1 MNVLAKVTR
10 KNLLKNKVRTAV
22 TIIGVI
28 LSVAMITAVT
38 TMVATLRGYIVDST
52 VADVGDWYFCV
63 KGVSDDLEQEL
74 RQDSRVERIG
84 RMQALGYAPLAGGQN
99 EYKPYLYVT
108 AWDDDMFD
116 TLPVYLTAGR
126 MPENGREILIPEHVA
141 TNGGV
146 AYSLGDT
153 LTLQL
158 GYREWEGQRLWQW
171 SGYYGDSS
179 DVAMYDTTDTPAD
192 ASFEPEHLVE
202 VQTCTF
208 TVVGFYERLSMS
220 GDVEY
225 LSSPGY
231 TVITRADGTNQV
243 LLTDL
248 FVRTYKAG
256 DATELQ
262 LPLQEEELL
271 SRIEPEETP
280 RRLLFTTRNNNLL
293 AVTTITSDD
302 ALNQT
307 ILAMGAILL
316 VIILVGSVSLIY
328 NAFAISVSERAK
340 QFGLLSSVGATRKQL
355 RGSVLYEA
363 LVIGGIGIPLGL
375 LAGIGGIG
383 VTLHFVGDWFASL
396 FYDNRVTL
404 QLAVPWWSVAAAAG
418 LGLVTILLSAWI
430 PARRASRVTAIDAIR
445 QSQDIRVKAKRLKTP
460 RLVRRLFGFEGE
472 MALKN
477 LKRSRRRYRS
487 TVLSL
492 AVSMILF
499 ISASSFSLYMFGG
512 SSQVMDVANYDVSY
526 TYVENYTG
534 DGNWSTSTA
543 TVDEDK
549 KQAVFSDLLQTEGI
563 TGGALVEQVYLD
575 TLIPQSEAS
584 EAYYDLYRRQQ
595 EDFEASFTPEELE
608 QWDGNVYLNADGDII
623 QMVILYG
630 MDGQA
635 FDRYAQQAGVSLP
648 QGDGVSAIALRESY
662 QENMETGRYE
672 RTPVFASDS
681 PRTLTLYASGQTSG
695 REGLP
700 VSVAGYT
707 STLPTGLQYYN
718 TTSTLYLVISDT
730 ALAKVRDWA
739 AGAEKQED
747 ALITSRINM
756 FFESGDS
763 AKAAQNLKTR
773 LAAMQ
778 LPSEAV
784 RDAHEDEEYN
794 RRLQTVLQVFAYGF
808 ITLIS
813 LITVANVFNT
823 MSTNIHL
830 RRREFAMLQSVG
842 MSPKGFNRMMRFE
855 CIFYGLKAL
864 LYGLPVSFALMYLMY
879 RSILIGVDVP
889 FMVPWSSVIVSVCSV
904 FLVVFVT
911 MLYATHKIRK
921 ENIIDSLKTEIT

>member
-63 KGVSDDLEQEL
+63 KGVSGELEQEL

-84 RMQALGYAPLAGGQN
+84 RMQTLGYAPLAGGQN

-108 AWDDDMFD
+108 AWDNDMFD

-179 DVAMYDTTDTPAD
+179 DVLMDGTAGTLADT
-192 ASFEPEHLVE
+192 SFEPEHLVP

-231 TVITRADGTNQV
+231 TVITRTGGTNQV

-256 DATELQ
+256 DATAIQ
-262 LPLQEEELL
+262 LPLQEEGML
-271 SRIEPEETP
+271 SDLEPEDAP
-280 RRLLFTTRNNNLL
+280 RRLLFTTRNSNLL
-293 AVTTITSDD
+293 AATTLTGDD
-302 ALNQT
+302 PVNQT

-316 VIILVGSVSLIY
+316 VIILAGSVSLIY

-396 FYDNRVTL
+396 FYDNGVTL

-492 AVSMILF
+492 AVSVILF

-526 TYVENYTG
+526 TYVEDYTG
-534 DGNWSTSTA
+534 DGDWNTPTA
-543 TVDEDK
+543 TLDEDK

-563 TGGALVEQVYLD
+563 TGGALVEQIYLN
-575 TLIPQSEAS
+575 TLLPQSETS
-584 EAYYDLYRRQQ
+584 GAYYDIYR
-595 EDFEASFTPEELE
+595 
-608 QWDGNVYLNADGDII
+608 QWESLNSEGDIL

-630 MDGQA
+630 MDRQA
-635 FDRYAQQAGVSLP
+635 FDRYAQQAGISLP
-648 QGDGVSAIALRESY
+648 QGGGVSAIALQESY

-672 RTPVFASDS
+672 RTPVFADDS
-681 PRTLTLYASGQTSG
+681 PRTLTLYASGQTGGGES
-695 REGLP
+695 LP
-700 VSVAGYT
+700 VSVAGYA
-707 STLPTGLQYYN
+707 SALPTGLQYYN
-718 TTSTLYLVISDT
+718 TTSTLYLVVPDT
-730 ALAKVRDWA
+730 ALAKVRGWA
-739 AGAEKQED
+739 ARIEKQES
-747 ALITSRINM
+747 AVVTSRISM

-773 LAAMQ
+773 LAGMQ

-784 RDAHEDEEYN
+784 HDAHKEEEYN

-879 RSILIGVDVP
+879 RSILIGVDVS

-911 MLYATHKIRK
+911 MLYATHKIRR
-921 ENIIDSLKTEIT
+921 ENIIDSLKTETT

>member
-63 KGVSDDLEQEL
+63 KGVSGELEQEL

-84 RMQALGYAPLAGGQN
+84 RMQTLGYAPLAGGQN

-108 AWDDDMFD
+108 AWDNDMFD
-116 TLPVYLTAGR
+116 TLPVHLTAGR
-126 MPENGREILIPEHVA
+126 LPENGREILIPEHVA

-179 DVAMYDTTDTPAD
+179 DVFVDDTADTPAD
-192 ASFEPEHLVE
+192 ASFEPEHLVP

-256 DATELQ
+256 DATAIQ
-262 LPLQEEELL
+262 LPLQEEGML
-271 SRIEPEETP
+271 SDLEPEDAP
-280 RRLLFTTRNNNLL
+280 RRLLFTTRNSNLL
-293 AVTTITSDD
+293 AATTLTGDD
-302 ALNQT
+302 PVNQT

-316 VIILVGSVSLIY
+316 VIILAGSVSLIY

-396 FYDNRVTL
+396 FYDNGVTL

-492 AVSMILF
+492 AVSVILF

-526 TYVENYTG
+526 TYVEDYTG
-534 DGNWSTSTA
+534 DGDWNTPTA
-543 TVDEDK
+543 TLDEDK

-563 TGGALVEQVYLD
+563 TGGALVEQIYLN
-575 TLIPQSEAS
+575 TLLPQSETS
-584 EAYYDLYRRQQ
+584 GAYYDIYR
-595 EDFEASFTPEELE
+595 
-608 QWDGNVYLNADGDII
+608 QWESLNSEGDIL

-630 MDGQA
+630 MDRQA
-635 FDRYAQQAGVSLP
+635 FDRYAQQAGISLP
-648 QGDGVSAIALRESY
+648 QGGGVSAIALQESY

-672 RTPVFASDS
+672 RTPVFADDS
-681 PRTLTLYASGQTSG
+681 PRTLTLYASGQTGGS
-695 REGLP
+695 ESLP

-707 STLPTGLQYYN
+707 SALPTGLQYYN
-718 TTSTLYLVISDT
+718 TTSTLYLVVPDT
-730 ALAKVRDWA
+730 ALAKVRGWA
-739 AGAEKQED
+739 AGIEKQES
-747 ALITSRINM
+747 AVVTSRISM

-773 LAAMQ
+773 LAGMQ

-784 RDAHEDEEYN
+784 HDAHKEEEYN

-879 RSILIGVDVP
+879 RSILIGVDVS

-921 ENIIDSLKTEIT
+921 ENIIDSLKTETT

>member
-63 KGVSDDLEQEL
+63 KGVSGELEQEL

-108 AWDDDMFD
+108 AWDNDMFD
-116 TLPVYLTAGR
+116 TLPVHLTAGR
-126 MPENGREILIPEHVA
+126 LPENGREILIPEHVA

-179 DVAMYDTTDTPAD
+179 DVFVDDTTDTPVD
-192 ASFEPEHLVE
+192 ASFEPEHLVP
-202 VQTCTF
+202 VKTCTF

-256 DATELQ
+256 DATAIQ
-262 LPLQEEELL
+262 LPLQEEGML
-271 SRIEPEETP
+271 SDLEPEDAP
-280 RRLLFTTRNNNLL
+280 RRLLFTTRNSNLL
-293 AVTTITSDD
+293 AATTLTGDD
-302 ALNQT
+302 PVNQT

-316 VIILVGSVSLIY
+316 VIILAGSVSLIY

-396 FYDNRVTL
+396 FYDNGVTL

-492 AVSMILF
+492 AVSVILF

-526 TYVENYTG
+526 TYVEDYTG
-534 DGNWSTSTA
+534 DGDWNTPTA
-543 TVDEDK
+543 TLGEDK

-563 TGGALVEQVYLD
+563 TGGALVEQIYLN
-575 TLIPQSEAS
+575 TLLPQSETS
-584 EAYYDLYRRQQ
+584 GAYYDIYR
-595 EDFEASFTPEELE
+595 
-608 QWDGNVYLNADGDII
+608 QWESLNSEGDIL

-630 MDGQA
+630 MDRQA
-635 FDRYAQQAGVSLP
+635 FDRYAQQAGISLP
-648 QGDGVSAIALRESY
+648 QGGGVSAIALQESY

-672 RTPVFASDS
+672 RTPVFADDS
-681 PRTLTLYASGQTSG
+681 PRTLTLYASGQTGGGES
-695 REGLP
+695 LP
-700 VSVAGYT
+700 VSVAGYA
-707 STLPTGLQYYN
+707 SALPTGLQYYN
-718 TTSTLYLVISDT
+718 TTSTLYLVVPDT
-730 ALAKVRDWA
+730 ALAKVRGWA
-739 AGAEKQED
+739 AGIEKQES
-747 ALITSRINM
+747 AVVTSRISM

-773 LAAMQ
+773 LAGMQ

-784 RDAHEDEEYN
+784 HDAHKEEEYN

-823 MSTNIHL
+823 ISTNIHL

-879 RSILIGVDVP
+879 RSILIGVDVS

-921 ENIIDSLKTEIT
+921 ENIIDSLKTETT

>member
-63 KGVSDDLEQEL
+63 KGVSGDLEQEL

-116 TLPVYLTAGR
+116 TLPVHLTAGR
-126 MPENGREILIPEHVA
+126 LPENGREILIPEHVA

-179 DVAMYDTTDTPAD
+179 DVLMDGTAGTLADT
-192 ASFEPEHLVE
+192 SFEPEHLAP

-256 DATELQ
+256 DATAIQ
-262 LPLQEEELL
+262 LPLQEEGML
-271 SRIEPEETP
+271 SDLEPEDAP
-280 RRLLFTTRNNNLL
+280 RRLLFTTRNSNLL
-293 AVTTITSDD
+293 AATTLTGDD
-302 ALNQT
+302 PVNQT

-316 VIILVGSVSLIY
+316 VIILAGSVSLIY

-396 FYDNRVTL
+396 FYDNGVTL

-492 AVSMILF
+492 AVSVILF

-526 TYVENYTG
+526 TYVEDYTG
-534 DGNWSTSTA
+534 DGDWNTPTA
-543 TVDEDK
+543 TLDEDK

-563 TGGALVEQVYLD
+563 TGGALVEQIYLN
-575 TLIPQSEAS
+575 TLLPQSETS
-584 EAYYDLYRRQQ
+584 GAYYDIYR
-595 EDFEASFTPEELE
+595 
-608 QWDGNVYLNADGDII
+608 QWESLNSEGDIL

-630 MDGQA
+630 MDRQA
-635 FDRYAQQAGVSLP
+635 FDRYAQQAGISLP
-648 QGDGVSAIALRESY
+648 QGGGVWAIALQESY

-672 RTPVFASDS
+672 RTPVFADDS
-681 PRTLTLYASGQTSG
+681 PRTLTLYASGQTGGGES
-695 REGLP
+695 LP
-700 VSVAGYT
+700 VSVAGYA
-707 STLPTGLQYYN
+707 SALPTGLQYYN
-718 TTSTLYLVISDT
+718 TTSTLYLVVPDT
-730 ALAKVRDWA
+730 ALAKVRGWA
-739 AGAEKQED
+739 ARIEKQES
-747 ALITSRINM
+747 AVVTSRISM

-773 LAAMQ
+773 LAGMQ

-784 RDAHEDEEYN
+784 HDAHKEEEYN

-879 RSILIGVDVP
+879 RSILIGVDVS
-889 FMVPWSSVIVSVCSV
+889 FMVPWSSVIVSVFSV

-921 ENIIDSLKTEIT
+921 ENIIDSLKTETT

>member
-63 KGVSDDLEQEL
+63 KGVSGELEQEL

-84 RMQALGYAPLAGGQN
+84 RMQTLGYAPLAGGQN

-108 AWDDDMFD
+108 AWDNDMFD
-116 TLPVYLTAGR
+116 TLPVHLTAGR
-126 MPENGREILIPEHVA
+126 LPENGREILIPEHVA

-179 DVAMYDTTDTPAD
+179 DVLMDGTAGTLADT
-192 ASFEPEHLVE
+192 SFEPEHLVP

-256 DATELQ
+256 DATAIQ
-262 LPLQEEELL
+262 LPLQEEGML
-271 SRIEPEETP
+271 SDLEPEDAP
-280 RRLLFTTRNNNLL
+280 RRLLFTTRNSNLL
-293 AVTTITSDD
+293 AATTLTGDD
-302 ALNQT
+302 PVNQT

-316 VIILVGSVSLIY
+316 VIILAGSVSLIY

-396 FYDNRVTL
+396 FYDNGVTL

-492 AVSMILF
+492 AVSVILF

-526 TYVENYTG
+526 TYVEDYTG
-534 DGNWSTSTA
+534 DGDWNTPTA
-543 TVDEDK
+543 TLDEDK

-563 TGGALVEQVYLD
+563 TGGALVEQIYLN
-575 TLIPQSEAS
+575 TLLPQSETS
-584 EAYYDLYRRQQ
+584 GAYYDIYR
-595 EDFEASFTPEELE
+595 
-608 QWDGNVYLNADGDII
+608 QWESLNSEGDIL

-630 MDGQA
+630 MDRQA
-635 FDRYAQQAGVSLP
+635 FDRYAQQAGISLP
-648 QGDGVSAIALRESY
+648 QGGGVSAIALQESY

-672 RTPVFASDS
+672 RTPVFADDS
-681 PRTLTLYASGQTSG
+681 PRTLTLYASGQTGGGES
-695 REGLP
+695 LP
-700 VSVAGYT
+700 VSVAGYA
-707 STLPTGLQYYN
+707 SALPTGLQYYN
-718 TTSTLYLVISDT
+718 TTSTLYLVVPDT
-730 ALAKVRDWA
+730 ALAKVRGWA
-739 AGAEKQED
+739 ARIEKQES
-747 ALITSRINM
+747 AVVTSRIGM

-773 LAAMQ
+773 LAGMQ

-784 RDAHEDEEYN
+784 HDAHKEEEYN

-879 RSILIGVDVP
+879 RSILIGVDVS

-921 ENIIDSLKTEIT
+921 ENIIDSLKTETT

>member
-63 KGVSDDLEQEL
+63 KGVSGELEQEL

-84 RMQALGYAPLAGGQN
+84 RMQTLGYAPLAGGQN

-108 AWDDDMFD
+108 AWDNDMFD

-126 MPENGREILIPEHVA
+126 LPENGREILIPEHVA

-179 DVAMYDTTDTPAD
+179 DVFVDDTTDTPVD
-192 ASFEPEHLVE
+192 ASFEPEHLAP

-256 DATELQ
+256 DATAIQ
-262 LPLQEEELL
+262 LPLQEEGML
-271 SRIEPEETP
+271 SDLEPEDAP
-280 RRLLFTTRNNNLL
+280 RRLLFTTRNSNLL
-293 AVTTITSDD
+293 AATTLTGDD
-302 ALNQT
+302 PVNQT

-316 VIILVGSVSLIY
+316 VIILAGSVSLIY

-492 AVSMILF
+492 AVSVILF

-526 TYVENYTG
+526 TYVEDYTG
-534 DGNWSTSTA
+534 DGDWNTPTA
-543 TVDEDK
+543 TLDEDK

-563 TGGALVEQVYLD
+563 TGGALVEQIYLN
-575 TLIPQSEAS
+575 TLLPQSETS
-584 EAYYDLYRRQQ
+584 GAYYDIYR
-595 EDFEASFTPEELE
+595 
-608 QWDGNVYLNADGDII
+608 QWESLNSEGDIL

-630 MDGQA
+630 MDRQA
-635 FDRYAQQAGVSLP
+635 FDRYAQQAGISLP
-648 QGDGVSAIALRESY
+648 QGGGVSAIALQESY

-672 RTPVFASDS
+672 RTPVFADDS
-681 PRTLTLYASGQTSG
+681 PRTLTLYASGQTGGGES
-695 REGLP
+695 LP
-700 VSVAGYT
+700 VSVAGYA
-707 STLPTGLQYYN
+707 SALPTGLQYYN
-718 TTSTLYLVISDT
+718 TTSTLYLVVPDT
-730 ALAKVRDWA
+730 ALAKVRGWA
-739 AGAEKQED
+739 ARIEKQES
-747 ALITSRINM
+747 AVVTSRISM

-773 LAAMQ
+773 LAGMQ

-784 RDAHEDEEYN
+784 HDAHKEEEYN

-823 MSTNIHL
+823 ISTNIHL

-879 RSILIGVDVP
+879 RSILIGVDVS

-921 ENIIDSLKTEIT
+921 ENIIDSLKTETT

>member
-63 KGVSDDLEQEL
+63 KGVSGDLEQEL

-116 TLPVYLTAGR
+116 TLPVHLTAGR
-126 MPENGREILIPEHVA
+126 LPENGREILIPEHVA

-179 DVAMYDTTDTPAD
+179 DVFVDDTTDTPVD
-192 ASFEPEHLVE
+192 ASFEPEHLVP

-256 DATELQ
+256 DATAIQ
-262 LPLQEEELL
+262 LPLQEEGML
-271 SRIEPEETP
+271 SDLEPEDAP
-280 RRLLFTTRNNNLL
+280 RRLLFTTRNSNLL
-293 AVTTITSDD
+293 AATTLTGDD
-302 ALNQT
+302 PVNQT

-316 VIILVGSVSLIY
+316 VIILAGSVSLIY

-396 FYDNRVTL
+396 FYDNGVTL

-492 AVSMILF
+492 AVSVILF

-526 TYVENYTG
+526 TYVEDYTG
-534 DGNWSTSTA
+534 DGDWNTPTA
-543 TVDEDK
+543 TLDEDK

-563 TGGALVEQVYLD
+563 TGGALVEQIYLN
-575 TLIPQSEAS
+575 TLLPQSETS
-584 EAYYDLYRRQQ
+584 GAYYDIYR
-595 EDFEASFTPEELE
+595 
-608 QWDGNVYLNADGDII
+608 QWESLNSEGDIL

-630 MDGQA
+630 MDRQA
-635 FDRYAQQAGVSLP
+635 FDRYAQQAGISLP
-648 QGDGVSAIALRESY
+648 QGGGVSAIALQESY

-672 RTPVFASDS
+672 RTPVFADDS
-681 PRTLTLYASGQTSG
+681 PRTLTLYASGQTGGGES
-695 REGLP
+695 LP
-700 VSVAGYT
+700 VSVAGYA
-707 STLPTGLQYYN
+707 SALPTGLQYYN
-718 TTSTLYLVISDT
+718 TTSTLYLVVPDT
-730 ALAKVRDWA
+730 ALAKVRGWA
-739 AGAEKQED
+739 AGIEKQES
-747 ALITSRINM
+747 AVVTSRISM

-773 LAAMQ
+773 LAGMQ

-784 RDAHEDEEYN
+784 HDAHKEEEYN

-823 MSTNIHL
+823 ISTNIHL

-879 RSILIGVDVP
+879 RSILIGVDVS

-921 ENIIDSLKTEIT
+921 ENIIDSLKTETT

>member
-63 KGVSDDLEQEL
+63 KGVSGELEQEL

-84 RMQALGYAPLAGGQN
+84 RMQALGYASLAGGQN

-116 TLPVYLTAGR
+116 TLPVHLTAGR
-126 MPENGREILIPEHVA
+126 LPENGREILIPEHVA

-179 DVAMYDTTDTPAD
+179 DVFVDDTADTPAD
-192 ASFEPEHLVE
+192 ASFEPEHLVP

-256 DATELQ
+256 DATAIQ
-262 LPLQEEELL
+262 LPLQEEGML
-271 SRIEPEETP
+271 SDLEPEDAP
-280 RRLLFTTRNNNLL
+280 RRLLFTTRNSNLL
-293 AVTTITSDD
+293 AATTLTGDD
-302 ALNQT
+302 PVNQT

-316 VIILVGSVSLIY
+316 VIILAGSVSLIY

-396 FYDNRVTL
+396 FYDNGVTL

-492 AVSMILF
+492 AVSVILF

-526 TYVENYTG
+526 TYVEDYTG
-534 DGNWSTSTA
+534 NGDWNTPTA

-563 TGGALVEQVYLD
+563 TGGALVEQIYLN
-575 TLIPQSEAS
+575 TLLPQSETS
-584 EAYYDLYRRQQ
+584 GAYYDIYR
-595 EDFEASFTPEELE
+595 
-608 QWDGNVYLNADGDII
+608 QWESLNSEGDIL

-630 MDGQA
+630 MDRQA

-648 QGDGVSAIALRESY
+648 QDGGVWAIALRESY
-662 QENMETGRYE
+662 QENPDTGRYE
-672 RTPVFASDS
+672 RIPVFAGDS
-681 PRTLTLYASGQTSG
+681 PRTLTLYPNRQVGG
-695 REGLP
+695 GEEGLP
-700 VSVAGYT
+700 VSVAGYA
-707 STLPTGLQYYN
+707 STLPIGLQYYN
-718 TTSTLYLVISDT
+718 TSSALHLVIPDT
-730 ALAKVRDWA
+730 ELAKVRDWA
-739 AGAEKQED
+739 AGTGKQEN
-747 ALITSRINM
+747 ALITSRISM
-756 FFESGDS
+756 FFESEDS

-773 LAAMQ
+773 LAGMQ
-778 LPSEAV
+778 LPSDAV
-784 RDAHEDEEYN
+784 YDAHKDEEYN
-794 RRLQTVLQVFAYGF
+794 RRLQAVLQVFAYGF

-823 MSTNIHL
+823 ISTNIHL

-842 MSPKGFNRMMRFE
+842 MSPKGFSRMMRFE

-879 RSILIGVDVP
+879 RSILIGVDVS

-911 MLYATHKIRK
+911 MLYATHKIRR
-921 ENIIDSLKTEIT
+921 ENIIDSLKTETT